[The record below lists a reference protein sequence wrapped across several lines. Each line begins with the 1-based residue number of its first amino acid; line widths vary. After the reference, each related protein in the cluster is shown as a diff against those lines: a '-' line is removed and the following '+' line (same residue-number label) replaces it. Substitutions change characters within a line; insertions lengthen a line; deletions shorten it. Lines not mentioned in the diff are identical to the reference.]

1 MSSLTD
7 KRDTREILCGSLS
20 YSRKIEIASGAV
32 IYTGAVTAVNASGKA
47 VPASD
52 TAGLTVAGICEGC
65 ADGFASL
72 RSGVFLLDNGSSA
85 EQLSVSDIGKVVYAL
100 DDHTVGKRGGTNRV
114 RAGILRDVTPQG
126 VCVEIGNG
134 PAAAF
139 VDFSVAT
146 EDPAA
151 AASEMPGKVIVVGGS
166 GWSGT
171 AISSATAGEV
181 YMNTGSAWVKLG

>member
-20 YSRKIEIASGAV
+20 CSRKIEIASGAV

-47 VPASD
+47 LPASD

-65 ADGFASL
+65 AEGFAFL
-72 RSGVFLLDNGSSA
+72 RTGVFLLDNGSGA
-85 EQLSVSDIGKVVYAL
+85 EALSLADIGKVVYAL
-100 DDHTVGKRGGTNRV
+100 DDHTVGKRGGSARI

-134 PAAAF
+134 PGAAYI
-139 VDFSVAT
+139 DFTVAT

-171 AISSATAGEV
+171 NIASATAGEV